1 MPEFSARYEI
11 AFSARVCVVVGWG
24 NLWQFPLYAGV
35 AKYSRERFRLK
46 KRKNADKTRRFFGG
60 RGGGMIGG
68 RFGGLWC
75 FQRLISGLE
84 RIFFFWG
91 SPVFFTCAMEIFGE
105 VANRRRRRKS
115 SFPNSVFIVFV
126 PNRGAALMP
135 GSRCVCSQG
144 IAELRVS
151 SLDKVVLLGRVKIP
165 LLFCKLCLAF
175 RVAVSVSREAADC
188 PFPLFAVRPPQTR
201 GLLHRFPLGAETFL
215 TKPSIAGV

>member
-1 MPEFSARYEI
+1 M
-11 AFSARVCVVVGWG
+11 G
-24 NLWQFPLYAGV
+24 
-35 AKYSRERFRLK
+35 
-46 KRKNADKTRRFFGG
+46 
-60 RGGGMIGG
+60 
-68 RFGGLWC
+68 C
-75 FQRLISGLE
+75 FQRLIAGLE
-84 RIFFFWG
+84 RIFFFLG
-91 SPVFFTCAMEIFGE
+91 PPVFFTRAMERFGE

-115 SFPNSVFIVFV
+115 GFPNSVFIVFV

-201 GLLHRFPLGAETFL
+201 GLLHRFPRGGNLFNKTFHCGRVSLFRLVFKEKSILYVKVFENSLRLGGGVFL
-215 TKPSIAGV
+215 RRAVA

>member
-1 MPEFSARYEI
+1 
-11 AFSARVCVVVGWG
+11 
-24 NLWQFPLYAGV
+24 
-35 AKYSRERFRLK
+35 
-46 KRKNADKTRRFFGG
+46 
-60 RGGGMIGG
+60 MIGG

-91 SPVFFTCAMEIFGE
+91 PPVFFTRAMERFGE

-115 SFPNSVFIVFV
+115 GFPNSVFIVFV

-151 SLDKVVLLGRVKIP
+151 SLDKVVLRGRGTATVLQI
-165 LLFCKLCLAF
+165 LFGFSRCRFSFSRSGGLSFPAF
-175 RVAVSVSREAADC
+175 GG
-188 PFPLFAVRPPQTR
+188 AVRPPQTG
-201 GLLHRFPLGAETFL
+201 GLLRRFPLGAETF
-215 TKPSIAGV
+215 